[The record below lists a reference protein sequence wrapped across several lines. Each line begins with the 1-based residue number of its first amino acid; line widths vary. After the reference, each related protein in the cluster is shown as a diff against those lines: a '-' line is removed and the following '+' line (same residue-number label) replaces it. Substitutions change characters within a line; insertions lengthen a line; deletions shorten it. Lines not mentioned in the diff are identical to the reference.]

1 MIAKTG
7 AEALSEENHQFA
19 SQCLAIATDFDLV
32 FDSLPKGDAQW
43 VANREGRPPYVGVY
57 IADATPSFK
66 EHEEIADK
74 FFGRRLR
81 RDGRVEIVP
90 VVTRPGFEHTSPDGW
105 VTYNRP
111 AESTRYP
118 PLNDIS

>member
-43 VANREGRPPYVGVY
+43 VANREGRPSYVGVY
-57 IADATPSFK
+57 IAEATPPFT
-66 EHEEIADK
+66 EHEEIAAE
-74 FFGRRLR
+74 FGRLRR

-90 VVTRPGFEHTSPDGW
+90 IVTRPGVEYTSPDGFRP
-105 VTYNRP
+105 TYHRP